1 MTDPPGASG
10 PIEPEPGHAGPFQRP
25 GVNRPG
31 WKQEADE
38 LLASAGL
45 PVLVPMPMFPLGT
58 VLFPH
63 LLLPLHV
70 FEPRYRAM
78 TRDCLAGNREFGVV
92 LIERGLEVGGGESRF
107 ETATVARIVE
117 EAEFADGRWALLAR
131 GERRARVS
139 CWLPDDPYPVALVET
154 LPDISLDQ
162 NDVGI
167 LAEIERVVRRGL
179 AMAAELAEEST
190 FPATVELADDPEV
203 AAWQLCA
210 VAPISTVDQH
220 KLLAMPTPAKRLA
233 LLLDLVTEANE
244 VLAIRLAGG

>member
-1 MTDPPGASG
+1 MTDLPAPSG
-10 PIEPEPGHAGPFQRP
+10 PIEPEPGVADPIEEP
-25 GVNRPG
+25 GAKRPG
-31 WKQEADE
+31 WKQDADE

-45 PVLVPMPMFPLGT
+45 PALAPMPMFPLGT

-78 TRDCLAGNREFGVV
+78 TRDCLAGSREFGVV
-92 LIERGLEVGGGESRF
+92 LIERGIEVGGGESRF
-107 ETATVARIVE
+107 EMATVARIVE

-154 LPDISLDQ
+154 LPDIPLNP

-167 LAEIERVVRRGL
+167 LAKVERVVRRGL
-179 AMAAELAEEST
+179 AMAAELAEETT

-220 KLLAMPTPAKRLA
+220 KLLAMPTPTTRLG
-233 LLLDLVTEANE
+233 LLLDLVTETNK